1 MVDRPLHAHIKNPV
15 ILTISD
21 GKNDFHSGCKVID
34 INFPNI
40 TNPEVGLGLGYTLYT
55 TSSLQIISIPHWQY
69 EAAYLMF
76 LCVVRFVCSIYHK
89 IWYIHEGY

>member
-40 TNPEVGLGLGYTLYT
+40 TNPEVGQARASLHYSNT
-55 TSSLQIISIPHWQY
+55 TPCSQIISIPH
-69 EAAYLMF
+69 
-76 LCVVRFVCSIYHK
+76 
-89 IWYIHEGY
+89 

>member
-40 TNPEVGLGLGYTLYT
+40 TNPEVGSRLHYSIFTNYQH
-55 TSSLQIISIPHWQY
+55 TSLTI
-69 EAAYLMF
+69 
-76 LCVVRFVCSIYHK
+76 
-89 IWYIHEGY
+89 

>member
-40 TNPEVGLGLGYTLYT
+40 TNPEVGLGYT
-55 TSSLQIISIPHWQY
+55 TSFLQIISIPH
-69 EAAYLMF
+69 
-76 LCVVRFVCSIYHK
+76 
-89 IWYIHEGY
+89 